1 MSGSVYSVL
10 VVDDNRMDRL
20 KMIHALNAGDYNI
33 YEAAGGREAMEM
45 LRSQNFHLV
54 LLDVLMPEI
63 NGFQVLEEMQSD
75 QLLAK
80 IPVVMVSAIDEQ
92 EDVKKIFAMGAVEFI
107 TKSLDAESLR
117 KCVDSNLENAP
128 D

>member
-92 EDVKKIFAMGAVEFI
+92 EDVKKFFAMGAVEFI